1 MVCIFGIVFYKSDVV
16 YDNLLCFLQQTLL
29 KLNCQK
35 LSVKHTHLKFPLNFF
50 NYEVKWNEIMQSDNF
65 SWNSF

>member
-1 MVCIFGIVFYKSDVV
+1 MVCIFGIAFYKSDVV